1 MENKQNWML
10 MIIGGLLSYV
20 IVEVITDRRNEKLAE
35 KQRNSMLVKQ
45 VQVNNDY
52 MKQKFGISREETVN
66 E

>member
-20 IVEVITDRRNEKLAE
+20 IVEVISDRRNEKLAE

>member
-45 VQVNNDY
+45 VQVNNEY
-52 MKQKFGISREETVN
+52 MKQKFGIRKEETVN

>member
-10 MIIGGLLSYV
+10 TIIGGLLSYV
-20 IVEVITDRRNEKLAE
+20 IVGVISDRRNEKLAE